1 MIFPG
6 LFSRIIHYFHQKVKK
21 LAIKNPRNILIHP
34 HFTIV
39 LQKRNNCPKKN
50 KVDKWKSQNN
60 QINLSSFST
69 EKLFGKLK
77 SKFLQKTFR
86 RDLK

>member
-50 KVDKWKSQNN
+50 KVDK
-60 QINLSSFST
+60 
-69 EKLFGKLK
+69 
-77 SKFLQKTFR
+77 
-86 RDLK
+86 